1 MSTHAMN
8 VSMFRLLARRASL
21 CVALALATTAAAR
34 AADVANCSNCQGTWR
49 MGMTAQSPSCT
60 FTWSG
65 GTSAGNAIDLG
76 NYPTSGVGALQVGG
90 SVTATK
96 LVPFSLSVSGCNT
109 PLSQIDVTFS
119 APVGAK
125 NTWFLLGP
133 ASNNLAFLMC
143 KGTALPCNS
152 NIIQSGLP
160 MPLVTNATPAIPA
173 NGKIADFIAA
183 PFAPNAGAYVDTG
196 ATGVAASL
204 GVVISYN

>member
-21 CVALALATTAAAR
+21 CVALALATAATAH
-34 AADVANCSNCQGTWR
+34 AADVANCSSCQGTWR

-90 SVTATK
+90 SVTSTK
-96 LVPFSLSVSGCNT
+96 LVPFSLSVSSCDT
-109 PLSQIDVTFS
+109 PLSQISVTFS
-119 APVGAK
+119 GQVGTK
-125 NTWFLLGP
+125 STWFLLGP

-143 KGTALPCNS
+143 KGTALPCGA
-152 NIIQSGLP
+152 NIITNGLA
-160 MPLVTNATPAIPA
+160 MPLVTNATPAVPP
-173 NGKIADFIAA
+173 NGKVADFIAA
-183 PFAPNAGAYVDTG
+183 PFAPTAGAYADTG
-196 ATGVAASL
+196 ANGVTTSL
-204 GVVISYN
+204 AVVISYN